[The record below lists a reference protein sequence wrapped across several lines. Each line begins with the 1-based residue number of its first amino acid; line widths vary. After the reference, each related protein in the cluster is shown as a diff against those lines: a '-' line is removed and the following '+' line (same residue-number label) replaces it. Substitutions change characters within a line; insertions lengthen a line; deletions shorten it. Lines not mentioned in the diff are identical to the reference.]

1 MSPFKTILLFVLFA
15 TIGFVFIPQL
25 PVDLQPDTRSPQL
38 TVSYSL
44 PDAPPQVV
52 EQEATAPLE
61 NAFAQ
66 ISQIKSLYSVSNY
79 EQGTIELTFDRDVD
93 MAFKKF
99 EVSSVIRQL
108 YPKLHAQVS
117 YPVIEQRGR
126 ADKQKN
132 PLLVYRVN
140 AKLAPFQIRK
150 TVDDILVTPL
160 AQRK

>member
-1 MSPFKTILLFVLFA
+1 M
-15 TIGFVFIPQL
+15 
-25 PVDLQPDTRSPQL
+25 
-38 TVSYSL
+38 
-44 PDAPPQVV
+44 

-93 MAFKKF
+93 MSFKKF

-117 YPVIEQRGR
+117 YPIIEQRGR
-126 ADKQKN
+126 ADKQKTRCSFTVLT
-132 PLLVYRVN
+132 PTWH
-140 AKLAPFQIRK
+140 PFK
-150 TVDDILVTPL
+150 YENC
-160 AQRK
+160 